1 MKLEEKHRSEKEFH
15 DKKSIARTK
24 GTSIYDLG
32 VLSEADHYA
41 YGLLEKVEGKVVLE
55 LGCGTGSNTIMLAEN
70 GAVVYAI
77 DISAGM
83 VESTRVKARKF
94 GRRVKILQMC
104 AEELDFP
111 DEMFDF
117 VFGHSMLHHT
127 DLELV
132 RTQVYR
138 VLKPGGKAVFLEPL
152 GHNLAVNLF
161 RKFTPGRRTSTEKP
175 L

>member
-1 MKLEEKHRSEKEFH
+1 
-15 DKKSIARTK
+15 
-24 GTSIYDLG
+24 
-32 VLSEADHYA
+32 
-41 YGLLEKVEGKVVLE
+41 
-55 LGCGTGSNTIMLAEN
+55 
-70 GAVVYAI
+70 
-77 DISAGM
+77 M

-175 L
+175 LMIDDIMYFAEPFSTLEHREFNFLTLIGFYHYLWEVANL